1 MQLHCR
7 QDDTGVH
14 IIKPHVVP
22 ARLSFLLQSFALRGA
37 DTRTPVHDPL
47 YKQTLRQAWMRTPW
61 LVSITTP
68 HKYTGAN
75 DWTASVPFTFRV
87 GTPTD
92 ESFESFLSVAA
103 RRSQLAARDDSSPGF
118 TGNHKLVIVLVILA
132 LLTAVLLVVFSM
144 RQAKRQEK
152 EAKER
157 GAFVRGLQLGDVGF
171 MKIQELD
178 TRK

>member
-1 MQLHCR
+1 MQLYCR
-7 QDDTGVH
+7 QDGTGGH
-14 IIKPHVVP
+14 IISLMSSQLVLVFFSRVSPSVEQVREH
-22 ARLSFLLQSFALRGA
+22 LFTIHF
-37 DTRTPVHDPL
+37 TNDP
-47 YKQTLRQAWMRTPW
+47 LRQAWMRTPW

-75 DWTASVPFTFRV
+75 DCIASVPFTFRV